1 MPSSRGQSFTV
12 IGAISE
18 KQGIVHYQII
28 NGSND
33 ATHFANFVSGMVK
46 KIRGEAVVYMD
57 NLSVHYAKRVKDFFN
72 DRVQQRFLPA
82 YSCTLNPIE
91 HLWLVVKG
99 KWRKAMLENRDN
111 LEDDQVM
118 DILKTLLEEQKEHSK
133 SLACSHLSTLI
144 KSLKGEFV

>member
-1 MPSSRGQSFTV
+1 
-12 IGAISE
+12 
-18 KQGIVHYQII
+18 
-28 NGSND
+28 
-33 ATHFANFVSGMVK
+33 MVK

-72 DRVQQRFLPA
+72 NRVQQRFLPA

-99 KWRKAMLENRDN
+99 KWRKAMLENGDN

-118 DILKTLLEEQKEHSK
+118 DILKALLDDQKEHSK
-133 SLACSHLSTLI
+133 SLACSHQSTLI
-144 KSLKGEFV
+144 RSLKGEFV